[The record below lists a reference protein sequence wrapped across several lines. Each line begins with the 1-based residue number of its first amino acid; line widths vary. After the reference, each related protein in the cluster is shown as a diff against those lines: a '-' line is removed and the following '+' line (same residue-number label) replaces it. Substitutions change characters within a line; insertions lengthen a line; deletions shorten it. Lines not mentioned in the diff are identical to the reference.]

1 MSHLKLQFT
10 FVARPTGYDRMANC
24 APGNRVLMGLDAASH
39 GDKMIV
45 FLLKPRANY
54 KDPVILL
61 AGMTAMLPRARFPF
75 DWTRKQVAWQWDQF
89 RARKLAIEGMAL
101 VDDLY
106 ELPEATWDVAKN
118 RLQPKDIRLVV
129 SVPLAPAPCEFAAA
143 VDWLLEG
150 R

>member
-1 MSHLKLQFT
+1 MPHLKLQFT
-10 FVARPTGYDRMANC
+10 FVARPTGYDLMANC

-45 FLLKPRANY
+45 FLLKPKANY
-54 KDPVILL
+54 KDPVVLL

-101 VDDLY
+101 VDALY

-129 SVPLAPAPCEFAAA
+129 SVPLAQPSHELDDAIA
-143 VDWLLEG
+143 WLMNE